1 MLNKTGLAAKRKRNQ
16 FLAFSIFKMAGYIN
30 VGALVIFLLFIAVNG
45 IEAISWSFLTEM
57 PRDAMTAGGI
67 LPCIIGT
74 IYLSLGAIMVAFPI
88 GIGTAIYLTE
98 YARQGR
104 WVRIIRLGIV
114 NLAGVPS
121 VVYGLFG
128 LAFFVIWL
136 KLGVSILAG
145 ALTLGAFI
153 LPLIIGSAEE
163 ALRAIPK
170 TYREASLAL
179 GATKWQTIYKVVLPA
194 ALPSMLT
201 GLILGL
207 SRAAG
212 ETAPIMFTAA
222 VFSTAKLP
230 GSIFDEVMAM
240 PYHIYVLAT
249 AGTNIQ
255 QTRPLQYGT
264 ALVLMFL
271 VLGLNLVAIIIRN
284 RLQKKF

>member
-1 MLNKTGLAAKRKRNQ
+1 VLEKKDLAVKRKRSQ
-16 FLAFSIFKMAGYIN
+16 FMAFFVFRVAVFIN
-30 VGALVIFLLFIAVNG
+30 VMALGVFLLFIAVNG
-45 IEAISWSFLTEM
+45 IEAISWSFLTEV
-57 PRDAMTAGGI
+57 PRESMTAGGI
-67 LPCIIGT
+67 LPCILGT
-74 IYLSLGAIMVAFPI
+74 IYLSLGAILVAFPI
-88 GIGTAIYLTE
+88 GVGTAVYLNE
-98 YARQGR
+98 YASQGR

-136 KLGVSILAG
+136 KMGVSLLAG
-145 ALTLGAFI
+145 SLTLAAFI

-163 ALRAIPK
+163 ALRAIPNS
-170 TYREASLAL
+170 YREASLSL

-201 GLILGL
+201 GLILGM

-222 VFSTAKLP
+222 VFSTTKLP
-230 GSIFDEVMAM
+230 SSVFDEVMAM

-284 RLQKKF
+284 KLQKKF